1 MPGVKRGATGIRMNK
16 WFVGRACLP
25 RDAKKAISGWASFV
39 STWQNSAANLIVD
52 RVFAFT
58 E

>member
-1 MPGVKRGATGIRMNK
+1 MDRQMNRRMNK
-16 WFVGRACLP
+16 ELVGRAPLL
-25 RDAKKAISGWASFV
+25 RDAKKAISDGASFV

-52 RVFAFT
+52 RVFAFM

>member
-1 MPGVKRGATGIRMNK
+1 MDRQMSRRMSK
-16 WFVGRACLP
+16 VLVDSAPLL
-25 RDAKKAISGWASFV
+25 RDAKKTISGGSSFV

-52 RVFAFT
+52 RVFAFM